1 MNSKDIKAMRWH
13 KNSLMAAIRA
23 AGINIDYVDEVLDS
37 IINNLD
43 YERAENSEVN
53 VARVEGY
60 TLGYA
65 AGKAHKCTSYTAQE
79 WGDGRVNNE

>member
-65 AGKAHKCTSYTAQE
+65 AGQSSMYTNCEAP
-79 WGDGRVNNE
+79 DGESNE